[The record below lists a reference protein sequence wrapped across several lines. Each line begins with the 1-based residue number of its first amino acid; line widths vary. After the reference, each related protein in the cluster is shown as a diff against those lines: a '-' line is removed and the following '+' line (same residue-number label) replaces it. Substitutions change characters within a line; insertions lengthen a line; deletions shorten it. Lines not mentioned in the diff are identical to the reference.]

1 MNGRNKHRR
10 ESSDGVRSFRLE
22 HGGQEL
28 FVVSAP
34 TAPSS
39 AASLTRA
46 EFEVARALVG
56 GATNAEI
63 ARMRGTAVSTVAKQ
77 VASILRRLGAKSRAH
92 AAIKLAVIDFGRD
105 LPPK

>member
-1 MNGRNKHRR
+1 MNGSNKDRR

-22 HGGQEL
+22 HDGREL

-34 TAPSS
+34 TAASS
-39 AASLTRA
+39 AAPLTRA
-46 EFEVARALVG
+46 ELEVARALVR

-63 ARMRGTAVSTVAKQ
+63 ARMRGTTVSTVAKQ
-77 VASILRRLGAKSRAH
+77 VASILRRLGAKSRVH

-105 LPPK
+105 LPRK